1 MADKTFYEKLKD
13 FFPNFDS
20 DGRGTLM
27 LYISGSQG
35 VSPNEQYV
43 HFGSDFNDLQSLMDV
58 FKEFI
63 TENAYD
69 YVMDYLEDNDDDDD
83 EAMNEVIMDSGIFY
97 IIQLGEDFNKDW
109 EKHAL
114 IFTLNEI
121 DYPDG
126 STFE

>member
-13 FFPNFDS
+13 FFPNFDN

-43 HFGSDFNDLQSLMDV
+43 HFGNDFNDLQSLMNV
-58 FKEFI
+58 FEEFI

-69 YVMDYLEDNDDDDD
+69 YVMDYLEDNDYDED
-83 EAMNEVIMDSGIFY
+83 EAMNETIMDSGIFY
-97 IIQLGEDFNKDW
+97 IIQLGEEFNENW
-109 EKHAL
+109 EKRAL

-121 DYPDG
+121 EYPDG
-126 STFE
+126 STFK